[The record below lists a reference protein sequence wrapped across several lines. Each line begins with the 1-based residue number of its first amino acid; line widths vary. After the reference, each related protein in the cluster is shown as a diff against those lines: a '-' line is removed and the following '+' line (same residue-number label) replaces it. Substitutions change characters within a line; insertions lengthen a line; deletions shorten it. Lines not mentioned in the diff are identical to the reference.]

1 MSTNDEIKEP
11 VTELNAPVTDNEM
24 PKDQLPA
31 EQPKTDN
38 NYEQQ
43 INKMSAQ
50 IDYLNSKI
58 AQLEVQIE
66 NNKTTPNKPKNI
78 IF

>member
-1 MSTNDEIKEP
+1 MSNEPKNEAP
-11 VTELNAPVTDNEM
+11 VTELNAPVEDNEM
-24 PKDQLPA
+24 PQNAPVA
-31 EQPKTDN
+31 EQPKQN

-43 INKMSAQ
+43 LNKMSAQ

-66 NNKTTPNKPKNI
+66 TNKTNPNKPKNI

>member
-1 MSTNDEIKEP
+1 MSNEPKNEAP
-11 VTELNAPVTDNEM
+11 VTELNAPVEDNEM
-24 PKDQLPA
+24 PQNAPVA
-31 EQPKTDN
+31 EQKQN
-38 NYEQQ
+38 KNYEQQ

-66 NNKTTPNKPKNI
+66 TNKTNPNKPKNI